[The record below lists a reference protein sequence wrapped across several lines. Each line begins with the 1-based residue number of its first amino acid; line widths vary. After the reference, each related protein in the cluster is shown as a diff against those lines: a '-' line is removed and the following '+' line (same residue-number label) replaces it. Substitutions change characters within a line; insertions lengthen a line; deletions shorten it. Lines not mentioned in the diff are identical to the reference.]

1 MDVPS
6 TSLPAQP
13 YPEAVDRAAVSVPR
27 LLPLTKVLYG
37 VGEISN
43 SIKTFTFGLFLLFYY
58 TSVLGLPGTLV
69 GAATSISL
77 IWDALLDPLIGHV
90 SDRFRSRYGRRHPFM
105 FVGAILM
112 GVSFFLIFNPPAGLA
127 GAALFAWLLGSNIL
141 LRTTNSLFM
150 VPYHALGAELSEDYY
165 ERTSITGVRAAF
177 ALGGTLIAA
186 GLSFAVFFPETTPGV
201 DPKFNSAGYGR
212 MALVF
217 GAAIM
222 ATGLIATL
230 ATLRARLHAPAGAEF
245 PAASGAARL
254 TAARRSQAG
263 FWQNLLVALRN
274 RTFLVLTL
282 ASALF
287 FLGSVVNA
295 TLAIHYLTYYARITD
310 SKALS
315 LFQLSFYVGALIG
328 VAFWLRNLRRFAK
341 HHLFIANT
349 LLLAVL
355 MGMAYFLVGEGRL
368 LGVGDVRPLI
378 LVNTIGGFFASALW
392 IVPAS
397 MVADVADVDELHT
410 GRRREGAFFGIHS
423 FFMQEGASLA
433 VLAAGFLIDVFARLA
448 PGQIEQSA
456 LTVDRIGMLFGLL
469 PAAIYCVAAALMAR
483 YTLTPARLHAV
494 QDQLHRQRA
503 EGQRARG

>member
-6 TSLPAQP
+6 TSLPAQG
-13 YPEAVDRAAVSVPR
+13 YAEAAGHAAASAPR
-27 LLPLTKVLYG
+27 LSLLTKVLYG

-77 IWDALLDPLIGHV
+77 IWDAVLDPYIGHI

-105 FVGAILM
+105 LVGAILM
-112 GVSFFLIFNPPAGLA
+112 GVSFYLIFAPPAGLA
-127 GAALFAWLLGSNIL
+127 GAWLFAWLLGSNIL

-150 VPYHALGAELSEDYY
+150 VPYHALGAELSADYY
-165 ERTSITGVRAAF
+165 ERTSVTGVRAAF
-177 ALGGTLIAA
+177 ALGGTLVAA

-212 MALVF
+212 MALAF
-217 GAAIM
+217 GATIM
-222 ATGLIATL
+222 ATGLIATF
-230 ATLRARLHAPAGAEF
+230 ATFATFRHRSSAAVPEQAAAGAQT
-245 PAASGAARL
+245 G
-254 TAARRSQAG
+254 QMG
-263 FWQNLLVALRN
+263 FWQNLLIALRN

-282 ASALF
+282 SSALF

-295 TLAIHYLTYYARITD
+295 TLGIHYLTYYARITN
-310 SKALS
+310 SNALS

-341 HHLFIANT
+341 HHLFITNT

-355 MGMAYFLVGEGRL
+355 MGMAYFLVGGGKL
-368 LGVGDVRPLI
+368 LGAGNVRPLI
-378 LVNTIGGFFASALW
+378 VVNAIGGFFAAALW

-397 MVADVADVDELHT
+397 MVADVADVDELRT
-410 GRRREGAFFGIHS
+410 RRRREGAFFGIHS

-433 VLAAGFLIDVFARLA
+433 VLTAGLLIDIFARLV
-448 PGQIEQSA
+448 PGQVEQSA
-456 LTVDRIGMLFGLL
+456 LTVERIGMLFGLL
-469 PAAIYCVAAALMAR
+469 PAAIYCVAAALMTR
-483 YTLTPARLHAV
+483 YRLTPARLQEV
-494 QDQLHRQRA
+494 QRELQRQRA
-503 EGQRARG
+503 ATGRVE

>member
-6 TSLPAQP
+6 TSLRADTYPVEAAAPA
-13 YPEAVDRAAVSVPR
+13 ASTPR
-27 LLPLTKVLYG
+27 LALSTKVLYG

-77 IWDALLDPLIGHV
+77 VWDAVLDPFIGHV

-105 FVGAILM
+105 LVGAVLM
-112 GVSFFLIFNPPAGLA
+112 GVSFFMIFNPPAGLSNPL
-127 GAALFAWLLGSNIL
+127 LFAWLVGSNFL

-165 ERTSITGVRAAF
+165 ERSSVTGIRAAF
-177 ALGGTLIAA
+177 ALGGTLVAA

-201 DPKFNSAGYGR
+201 DPKFNTAGYGR
-212 MALVF
+212 MALAF

-222 ATGLIATL
+222 ATGLMT
-230 ATLRARLHAPAGAEF
+230 TFGTYRHRSTQPAPDAQ
-245 PAASGAARL
+245 AASHSPG
-254 TAARRSQAG
+254 G
-263 FWQNLLVALRN
+263 FWRNLLVALRN

-282 ASALF
+282 STSLF
-287 FLGSVVNA
+287 FLASVINA
-295 TLAIHYLTYYARITD
+295 TLGIHYLTYYARITD

-315 LFQLSFYVGALIG
+315 LFQLSFYVGALLG

-341 HHLFIANT
+341 HQLFILNT

-355 MGMAYFLVGEGRL
+355 MCMAYFLVGEGRL
-368 LGVGDVRPLI
+368 FGVGNALPLT
-378 LVNTIGGFFASALW
+378 LVNTVGGFFAAALW
-392 IVPAS
+392 VVPSS
-397 MVADVADVDELHT
+397 MVADVADVDELET

-433 VLAAGFLIDVFARLA
+433 VLATGVLLDVFARLA
-448 PGQIEQSA
+448 PGQVTQSA
-456 LTVDRIGMLFGLL
+456 LTVDRIGILFGLL
-469 PAAIYCVAAALMAR
+469 PAAIYCVAAALMSR
-483 YTLTPARLHAV
+483 YSLTPARLQAV
-494 QDQLHRQRA
+494 QSALHQQR
-503 EGQRARG
+503 GQMTRG

>member
-6 TSLPAQP
+6 TSLAGDI
-13 YPEAVDRAAVSVPR
+13 YPEGAAATAAPVPR
-27 LLPLTKVLYG
+27 VTRLTKLLYG

-77 IWDALLDPLIGHV
+77 IWDAALDPYIGHL

-105 FVGAILM
+105 LVGAILM
-112 GVSFFLIFNPPAGLA
+112 GVSFFLIFSPPAGLS
-127 GAALFAWLLGSNIL
+127 GAWLFAWLLGSNIL

-177 ALGGTLIAA
+177 ALGGTLVAA

-212 MALVF
+212 MALAF
-217 GAAIM
+217 GATIM

-230 ATLRARLHAPAGAEF
+230 ATFRYRSLASAPSEIAAGAR
-245 PAASGAARL
+245 GQ
-254 TAARRSQAG
+254 TG
-263 FWQNLLVALRN
+263 FWQNLLIALRN

-282 ASALF
+282 SSALF

-295 TLAIHYLTYYARITD
+295 TLGIHYLTYYARVTN
-310 SKALS
+310 SNALS

-328 VAFWLRNLRRFAK
+328 VAFWLRNMRRFAK
-341 HHLFIANT
+341 HHLFIVNT

-355 MGMAYFLVGEGRL
+355 MATAYFLVGEGRL
-368 LGVGDVRPLI
+368 FGVGNVRPLL
-378 LVNTIGGFFASALW
+378 LVNTIGGFFAAALW

-397 MVADVADVDELHT
+397 MVADVADLDELRT

-433 VLAAGFLIDVFARLA
+433 VLAAGFLIDVFAQLV
-448 PGQIEQSA
+448 PGQVEQSA
-456 LTVDRIGMLFGLL
+456 LTVDRIGLLFGLL
-469 PAAIYCVAAALMAR
+469 PAAIYCVAAALMTR
-483 YTLTPARLHAV
+483 YTLTPARLHTL
-494 QDQLHRQRA
+494 QDELRRQRA
-503 EGQRARG
+503 EAH